1 MEDIDEEIRS
11 GDSQRQNL
19 HQAQLDISQG
29 IDKPLNR
36 TIEDYQYFDSDFDQL
51 LSSSHQVLIR
61 LSNYS
66 IKSNTKCSGG

>member
-36 TIEDYQYFDSDFDQL
+36 TIEDYQYFDSDFDKL
-51 LSSSHQVLIR
+51 LSLSHQV
-61 LSNYS
+61 
-66 IKSNTKCSGG
+66 NTYISHVLLYNKTNT